1 MPPRILLRP
10 NISNLRRLSIINLPP
25 RRNQPSQRRRETL
38 TVESRLLTAIAPR
51 QRLITLEMTFPTCLA
66 PAERVRSSGFGVG
79 HTNSFE
85 SILIHLKMG
94 E

>member
-38 TVESRLLTAIAPR
+38 TVQSRLLTAIAPR

-66 PAERVRSSGFGVG
+66 PAERVRSSRFGVG
-79 HTNSFE
+79 HTNSSE